1 MCGDKKKTT
10 TVTVPAKETT
20 KPFSF
25 SLSSTPI
32 TTQLA
37 TTTATT
43 ALPAAEPKPFSFTL
57 SKPVDTTTA
66 TIPPPKAAEPSVA
79 SSGFSFS
86 FNKPPADSNSNATDS
101 KPAPFS
107 FNLPTAT
114 PSSSLSTG
122 FSFSTTT
129 TSEKKDAPAPFSFS
143 NSSLSQPSAFSAST
157 AGGFSFNSSQSFA
170 FPGASSTTEANK
182 GGDEEGEGDEDAG
195 EPILEPE
202 KILKNEN
209 DTDEILLEV
218 PCKLLG
224 FNKDEKE
231 WKDSGKGNLRITKD
245 PATQKKR
252 ILVRNTMGKITL
264 NTSFYKDMKIDSV
277 KGGIKF
283 FAVVANPSDAQ
294 KTELKAFMLKLKD
307 GDIQHVKSF
316 LENVIKSL

>member
-10 TVTVPAKETT
+10 TTMAPAKEAP

-25 SLSSTPI
+25 SLSSTP
-32 TTQLA
+32 TTTLPT
-37 TTTATT
+37 TTTAIT
-43 ALPAAEPKPFSFTL
+43 ALPSNEPKPFSFTL
-57 SKPVDTTTA
+57 SKPAETTA
-66 TIPPPKAAEPSVA
+66 AVPPPKVAEPSVA

-86 FNKPPADSNSNATDS
+86 FNKPPTDSNSNATDSS

-107 FNLPTAT
+107 FNLPAAA
-114 PSSSLSTG
+114 PSSSVSTG
-122 FSFSTTT
+122 FSFSTTA
-129 TSEKKDAPAPFSFS
+129 SEKKDAHAPFSFS
-143 NSSLSQPSAFSAST
+143 NSSFSQPSAFSAST
-157 AGGFSFNSSQSFA
+157 AGGFAFNSSQSFA

-224 FNKDEKE
+224 FNKEEKE

-245 PATQKKR
+245 PANQKKR

-283 FAVVANPSDAQ
+283 FAVVANPSDDK

-307 GDIQHVKSF
+307 VDIQHVKSF